1 MAKKAIRLAKALTD
15 EKQQISALAGI
26 LTFTDKILDNK
37 FSKRIKEEIMAL
49 KIIQSIYDDGI
60 KEGMTLGKEEGIKL
74 GEELGIKKGFLRGIT
89 KSIKVLVET
98 LQELGYSKEESTA
111 KLMTKFSLSQKEAQK
126 YINRYWHSP
135 S

>member
-1 MAKKAIRLAKALTD
+1 
-15 EKQQISALAGI
+15 
-26 LTFTDKILDNK
+26 
-37 FSKRIKEEIMAL
+37 IKEEIMAL

-98 LQELGYSKEESTA
+98 LQELGCSKEESTT
-111 KLMTKFSLSQKEAQK
+111 KLMSKFSLSQKEAQK
-126 YINRYWHSP
+126 YINRYWDSTPNSKTSHFS
-135 S
+135 